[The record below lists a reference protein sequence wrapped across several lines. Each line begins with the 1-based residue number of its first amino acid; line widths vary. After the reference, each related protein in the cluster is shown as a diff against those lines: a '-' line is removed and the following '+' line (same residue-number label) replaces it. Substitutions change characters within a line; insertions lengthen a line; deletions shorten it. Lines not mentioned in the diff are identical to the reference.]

1 MAAPNGWTLDQ
12 PPRVGA
18 KQWVRVSAN
27 FISELGQ
34 DLVLYWLPADSAI
47 NGFDDNNMAEL
58 TELRFVYGVLT
69 GHDSE
74 RRTLELQPRKI
85 QTLLDLT
92 QDSTPVTE
100 TDTLMDGTRYEAKL
114 NRYTCVAYS
123 FEGDVSSTYIFM
135 DRQLVFLE
143 QSVWD
148 DAVFWIGNSRL
159 PQPLLEKSSRRMVD
173 NKAMQ
178 RIRMSRV

>member
-1 MAAPNGWTLDQ
+1 
-12 PPRVGA
+12 
-18 KQWVRVSAN
+18 
-27 FISELGQ
+27 
-34 DLVLYWLPADSAI
+34 
-47 NGFDDNNMAEL
+47 
-58 TELRFVYGVLT
+58 
-69 GHDSE
+69 
-74 RRTLELQPRKI
+74 
-85 QTLLDLT
+85 
-92 QDSTPVTE
+92 
-100 TDTLMDGTRYEAKL
+100 MDGTRYAAKL

-123 FEGDVSSTYIFM
+123 LEGDVSSTYIFV